1 MLESV
6 ADSVGEMA
14 TLGNGAETVRDV
26 GKETRGIE
34 ASADLIST
42 LEQGKAH
49 FLLQVSVGASS
60 GERRYWQTW
69 QRVEPVVGSG
79 DISVAV

>member
-1 MLESV
+1 MFESV
-6 ADSVGEMA
+6 ADSAGEMV
-14 TLGNGAETVRDV
+14 TLGDGTETVRDV
-26 GKETRGIE
+26 DEGSRGTE

-42 LEQGKAH
+42 LEQGTAH
-49 FLLQVSVGASS
+49 FLLQVSVGASP

-79 DISVAV
+79 DTSVAV